1 MSAREGVTSLGNN
14 VKIVKDGVV
23 RMGRG
28 SLEKWIGDGDLLV
41 ISRSIDGVIH
51 HMAEIWYNVDW
62 VVLGN
67 LENRRGDPIDYF
79 EIVKE
84 NI

>member
-28 SLEKWIGDGDLLV
+28 SLEK
-41 ISRSIDGVIH
+41 
-51 HMAEIWYNVDW
+51 
-62 VVLGN
+62 
-67 LENRRGDPIDYF
+67 
-79 EIVKE
+79 
-84 NI
+84 